1 MLNIKK
7 TISKTV
13 AILMAAATIAT
24 TGIISAGAYATYGS
38 STTAYA
44 SKSGYNFY
52 EYGVSNRSHTE
63 ILRSSGKNRFVIS
76 QIIILKKDNNG
87 KYNDVESSK
96 SNPGTIDVGYGRG
109 VWKAQSTSYR
119 RYWHR
124 GVLNKDTSY
133 DSGTYHVF
141 KYNKKF

>member
-44 SKSGYNFY
+44 SKSGYKFY
-52 EYGVSNRSHTE
+52 KYGDSTYSYTKLSHVS
-63 ILRSSGKNRFVIS
+63 GVNRFALS
-76 QIIILKKDNNG
+76 QIFILKKGNNG
-87 KYNDVESSK
+87 FSVVENSVTGDGVLKKGKYRTVFYMQSS
-96 SNPGTIDVGYGRG
+96 
-109 VWKAQSTSYR
+109 SYR

-124 GVLNKDTSY
+124 GVLNKDTAY

-141 KYNKKF
+141 EYNKKF